1 MKKVIHYT
9 LVFSHICS
17 FFASVLIYSNK
28 KIKMSYIAI
37 INLGMIIKKRSG
49 GKDVMLLNDFAL
61 EPS

>member
-1 MKKVIHYT
+1 
-9 LVFSHICS
+9 
-17 FFASVLIYSNK
+17 
-28 KIKMSYIAI
+28 MSYIAI